1 MEYYEESII
10 GHITDGNKKRTKR
23 KTKRK
28 TRRKTKRNSKKEQL
42 FNKYSKNKKDLTK
55 SECIQLIKNEYK
67 LNYSD
72 NIIVSFM
79 NIWGKKRNGNY
90 VIMKETF
97 PKLFK
102 PPDGFLRDHR

>member
-1 MEYYEESII
+1 MVII
-10 GHITDGNKKRTKR
+10 VA
-23 KTKRK
+23 
-28 TRRKTKRNSKKEQL
+28 
-42 FNKYSKNKKDLTK
+42 
-55 SECIQLIKNEYK
+55 